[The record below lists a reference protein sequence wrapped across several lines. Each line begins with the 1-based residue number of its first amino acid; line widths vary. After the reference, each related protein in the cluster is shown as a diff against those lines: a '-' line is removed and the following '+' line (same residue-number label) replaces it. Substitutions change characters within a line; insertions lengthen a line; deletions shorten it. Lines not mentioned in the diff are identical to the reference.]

1 MANSNR
7 GFVGLRPKR
16 QLINGLRRRL
26 PNRLIRVGF
35 TLIELLVVTAIL
47 AILMALLLPTIQN
60 AKEKGKQ
67 AHCMQNLRQLGLAY
81 EQYAN
86 DYDGWYPPQP
96 GWQGDTMAYIRTSW
110 ITYDAQSN
118 IINGG
123 ATKLQIREGLLW
135 PYLKSYEVYTCP
147 GDKNRN
153 IRNYSYS
160 QNLAYRGRQRDKI
173 GRWLTQVMLMCEEQ
187 RPNDGVFWYKNSGAV
202 SSMDVLAFDR
212 HVSCSNMLF
221 GDGHVKVVPFNSAD
235 TVAKLE
241 DVGDFP
247 DSPTQ

>member
-1 MANSNR
+1 MITCNCL
-7 GFVGLRPKR
+7 FVGTRPGGRSENR
-16 QLINGLRRRL
+16 QRRRL
-26 PNRLIRVGF
+26 SNGLGGIAF

-81 EQYAN
+81 TQYTN
-86 DYDGWYPPQP
+86 DYAGWFPPQP
-96 GWQGDTMAYIRTSW
+96 GWQGDTQAYILTSW
-110 ITYDAQSN
+110 ITYDGDSN

-123 ATKLQIREGLLW
+123 ATQLQIRQGLLW
-135 PYLKSYEVYTCP
+135 PYLKSYEVYMCP
-147 GDKNRN
+147 GDKNRL

-160 QNLAYRGRQRDKI
+160 QNLAYRGRNIDRI

-202 SSMDVLAFDR
+202 SSMDCLAFDR
-212 HVSCSNMLF
+212 HVSCTNMLF
-221 GDGHVKVVPFNSAD
+221 GDGHVKVVPFGKAD

-241 DVGDFP
+241 DIGDFR

>member
-1 MANSNR
+1 MVTFNY
-7 GFVGLRPKR
+7 GFGRTRPSR
-16 QLINGLRRRL
+16 RFGNGQSRPLSDRL
-26 PNRLIRVGF
+26 ERIGF

-60 AKEKGKQ
+60 AKEKAKQ

-81 EQYAN
+81 EQYTN

-96 GWQGDTMAYIRTSW
+96 GWQGDTQAYIQTSW
-110 ITYDAQSN
+110 ITYDANSN

-123 ATKLQIREGLLW
+123 ATQLQIRNGLLW
-135 PYLKSYEVYTCP
+135 PYLKNYEVYMCP
-147 GDKNRN
+147 GDKNRL

-160 QNLAYRGRQRDKI
+160 QNLAYRGRQRDQV

-202 SSMDVLAFDR
+202 SSMDCLAFDR

-221 GDGHVKVVPFNSAD
+221 GDGHVKVVPFGKAD
-235 TVAKLE
+235 AVAKLE
-241 DVGDFP
+241 DIGDFR

>member
-1 MANSNR
+1 MMICNCL
-7 GFVGLRPKR
+7 FVRTRP
-16 QLINGLRRRL
+16 NGRFGNTRSRSLA
-26 PNRLIRVGF
+26 NRLSRIGF

-81 EQYAN
+81 EQYTN

-96 GWQGDTMAYIRTSW
+96 GWQGDTQAYIQTSW
-110 ITYDAQSN
+110 ITYDANGFIAS
-118 IINGG
+118 GG
-123 ATKLQIREGLLW
+123 ATRLQIRNGLLW
-135 PYLKSYEVYTCP
+135 PYLKSYEVYMCP
-147 GDKNRN
+147 GDKNRLV
-153 IRNYSYS
+153 RNYSYS
-160 QNLAYRGRQRDKI
+160 QNLAYRGRQRDQV

-187 RPNDGVFWYKNSGAV
+187 LPNDGVFWYKNSGAV
-202 SSMDVLAFDR
+202 SSMDCLAFDR

-221 GDGHVKVVPFNSAD
+221 GDGHVKVVPFGKAD
-235 TVAKLE
+235 AVAKLE
-241 DVGDFP
+241 DIGDFR